1 MTSNDIKTL
10 YTQYSTHPNLIYQK
24 KKKRADFTDG
34 TSINIKKDL
43 PRLQGTFMFPLCPQ
57 AL

>member
-10 YTQYSTHPNLIYQK
+10 YAQYSTHPNLIYK
-24 KKKRADFTDG
+24 KKTDFTDG
-34 TSINIKKDL
+34 TSINLKKDL